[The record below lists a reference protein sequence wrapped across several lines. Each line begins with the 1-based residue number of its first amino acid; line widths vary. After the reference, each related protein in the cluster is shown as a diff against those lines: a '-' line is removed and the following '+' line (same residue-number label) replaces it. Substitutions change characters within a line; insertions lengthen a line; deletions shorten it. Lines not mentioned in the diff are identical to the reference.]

1 MFHLNPC
8 EPSFTQESRFRFVN
22 QIAVA
27 AKPQQ
32 IFEVISDGKLE
43 AEWFPD
49 FKSCEWL
56 TAPPHGVGSIRRYK
70 LTYMTIIE
78 HFTVWEPG
86 QRLVFFL
93 SECSL
98 PLMTRF
104 MEDYTITP
112 LEDGTARLTWQ
123 VSYSP
128 TWWLRP
134 LHPILR
140 PYFKHDFSRA
150 SANLE
155 RLLRRLASATLPE
168 SAR

>member
-1 MFHLNPC
+1 MFRLNPC
-8 EPSFTQESRFRFVN
+8 EPSFSQEASFRFVN
-22 QIAVA
+22 EITVA
-27 AKPQQ
+27 TKPEKV
-32 IFEVISDGKLE
+32 FEVISDGKLE

-56 TAPPHGVGSIRRYK
+56 TPAPHGVGSIRRYK

-78 HFTVWEPG
+78 RFTVWQSG

-112 LEDGTARLTWQ
+112 MEDGTTRLTWQ

-134 LHPILR
+134 IHPILR
-140 PYFKHDFSRA
+140 PYFKRDFSRA
-150 SANLE
+150 AANLE
-155 RLLRRLASATLPE
+155 LLLRRLASATLPE
-168 SAR
+168 SVR